1 MTAAIRPRRLG
12 RRSLLAA
19 GTACA
24 ALARPADAAS
34 DPDVAYDTLLR
45 RHVVAGA
52 DGITRVAYGRW
63 RANADDR
70 AELDRAIAGMSARRP
85 SAMSRAEAYAFWAN
99 LYNAVTLKVVIDR
112 YPVASIRDIKGSSWL
127 DPKAYAGPWRD
138 QRVTVEGRGLSLDDI
153 EHTIMRPGFKD
164 PRVHYAVNCASHG
177 CPNLMARVWRAQ
189 TLEADLEQAARAYV
203 NHPRGVA
210 VLPSGALR
218 VSSIYR
224 WFIEDFGGTD
234 DGVRAHLSAHA
245 APALARI
252 LDSAPAIAEHDY
264 DWSLNRV

>member
-1 MTAAIRPRRLG
+1 MLG
-12 RRSLLAA
+12 A
-19 GTACA
+19 GIACA
-24 ALARPADAAS
+24 TLARAAHATP
-34 DPDVAYDTLLR
+34 DPDATYDTLLR
-45 RHVVAGA
+45 RHVAAGA

-63 RANADDR
+63 RAHAEDR
-70 AELDRAIAGMSARRP
+70 AALDQAIAAMSARRP

-99 LYNAVTLKVVIDR
+99 LYNAVTLKVVLDR

-127 DPKAYAGPWRD
+127 DPRSYAGPWRD

-153 EHTIMRPGFKD
+153 EHAIMRPGFRD

-177 CPNLMARVWRAQ
+177 CPNLMARAWRAG
-189 TLEADLEQAARAYV
+189 TLEADLEAAAHAYV
-203 NHPRGVA
+203 NHPRGVT

-234 DGVRAHLSAHA
+234 DGVRAHFRAHA
-245 APALARI
+245 APALARA
-252 LDSAPAIAEHDY
+252 LEGAPAIAGHDY
-264 DWSLNRV
+264 DWSLNRA

>member
-1 MTAAIRPRRLG
+1 MTRSSRRPVLG
-12 RRSLLAA
+12 RRTLL
-19 GTACA
+19 GTGIACA
-24 ALARPADAAS
+24 TVVRTAGAAS
-34 DPDVAYDTLLR
+34 DEDAAYDTLLR
-45 RHVVAGA
+45 RHVAAGA

-63 RANADDR
+63 RANAGDR
-70 AELDRAIAGMSARRP
+70 ARLDQAIATMSARRP

-127 DPKAYAGPWRD
+127 DPKAYTGPWRD

-153 EHTIMRPGFKD
+153 EHAIMRPGFKD

-177 CPNLMARVWRAQ
+177 CPNLMARAWRAE
-189 TLEADLEQAARAYV
+189 TLEADLEDAARAYV
-203 NHPRGVA
+203 NHARGVT

-224 WFIEDFGGTD
+224 WFIEDFGGND
-234 DGVRAHLSAHA
+234 DGLRAHFRVYA
-245 APALARI
+245 APALARA
-252 LDSAPAIAEHDY
+252 LDAAPAIADHDY
-264 DWSLNRV
+264 DWSLNRA